1 MKLWRYI
8 MLRIILVIPTLF
20 ILLSVVF
27 VFLRMIGDP
36 IIAMV
41 GMKAPPNVIA
51 EMREEAGLNKPLI
64 QQYIDYIFNILRG
77 DFGITMAVDHRPV
90 LSVIM
95 ERFPATLELTIAA
108 FIVSVLI
115 GLFTGTIA
123 AWKRGVL
130 DSTMR
135 LYSIVAY
142 ALFIPWFGLVLQLIF
157 GVYLKVLPIGQMA
170 DPGLAPPHYTGIYV
184 IDSIIAGRMD
194 MLVSSLRHLVLPS
207 ITLGVVLSGA
217 YTRLVRNNMIDVMGQ
232 DFILAYFAR
241 GIRDRK
247 ILMHSLKNAFIPLI
261 TMMGLQFAILLTG
274 AILTETTFSW
284 PGLGTMIVERIQYT
298 DYTAVQG
305 AIVFFALFVA
315 VTNVIIDII
324 YAILDPRISY

>member
-8 MLRIILVIPTLF
+8 VLRVILVIPTLF
-20 ILLSVVF
+20 ILLSIVF

-36 IIAMV
+36 ITAMV
-41 GMKAPPNVIA
+41 GMKAPPSVIA
-51 EMREEAGLNKPLI
+51 AMREEAGLNKPLI

-90 LSVIM
+90 ISVIM

-115 GLFTGTIA
+115 GLITGTVA
-123 AWKRGVL
+123 AWKRGAL

-157 GVYLKVLPIGQMA
+157 GVYLKILPIGQMS
-170 DPGLAPPHYTGIYV
+170 DPGLAPPHYTGVYV

-194 MLVSSLRHLVLPS
+194 MLVSSLKHLILPS

-217 YTRLVRNNMIDVMGQ
+217 YTRLVRNNMIDVMSQ
-232 DFILAYFAR
+232 DFVLAYFAR
-241 GIRDRK
+241 GIKDRK

-315 VTNVIIDII
+315 VTNVVIDII

>member
-8 MLRIILVIPTLF
+8 VLRIILVIPTLF

-27 VFLRMIGDP
+27 IFLRMIGDP
-36 IIAMV
+36 ITAMV
-41 GMKAPPNVIA
+41 GMKAPPSVIA
-51 EMREEAGLNKPLI
+51 AMREQAGLNKPLI
-64 QQYIDYIFNILRG
+64 QQYIDYIVNIFRG
-77 DFGITMAVDHRPV
+77 DFGVTMAVDNRPV

-95 ERFPATLELTIAA
+95 ERFSATLELTIAA

-115 GLFTGTIA
+115 GLLTGTIA

-142 ALFIPWFGLVLQLIF
+142 ALFIPWFGLVLQLVF
-157 GVYLKVLPIGQMA
+157 GVYLKILPIGQRA
-170 DPGLAPPHYTGIYV
+170 DPGLAPPHYTGLYV
-184 IDSIIAGRMD
+184 IDSIIAGRVD
-194 MLVSSLRHLVLPS
+194 MLISSLKHLVLPA

-241 GIRDRK
+241 GIRDRR
-247 ILMHSLKNAFIPLI
+247 ILIHSLKNAFIPLI

-284 PGLGTMIVERIQYT
+284 PGLGTMIVERIQYA

-305 AIVFFALFVA
+305 AVVFFALFVA